1 MKTTAFTKYHIANGA
16 KMAEFAGYNMPI
28 EFSGINDEHMT
39 VREKAGVFDVS
50 HMGEIWIKGDKAT
63 ALLQH
68 ITSND
73 VSKLYDGKVQY
84 STMPNGRGG
93 IVDDILV
100 YRFSPEKYM
109 LCVNAANVEKDWQHI
124 CAEGKAFGMEPG
136 RELEN
141 ASDKIAQLAV
151 QGPLAM
157 KIVQKLCD
165 EPVEDM
171 AYYTFK
177 QTRVAGCDAIV
188 SATGYTGSGGCEIY
202 MYNSDADTVWDALW
216 KAGVEYGLKN
226 IGLGARDTLRLE
238 KGFALYGNDID
249 DTTSPI
255 EAGLGWVTKF
265 AEGKDFIDRELLARQ
280 KAEGVERKL
289 IGFKMID
296 RGIPLSV
303 FHFDCFWMKEFHW
316 SDFLWDSRVFPDPA
330 GMLKRIKAKG
340 LNICVWINPYIGQ
353 ESYLFDEGMKNGYLI
368 KRTNGQVWQWDAWQ
382 PGMAI
387 VDFTNPAACKWFRT
401 SWKSFWIWELT
412 ALKQI
417 SVKGSLQKT

>member
-16 KMAEFAGYNMPI
+16 KMAEFTGYNMPI

-226 IGLGARDTLRLE
+226 IGLAHATRSVWRRDSHST
-238 KGFALYGNDID
+238 ATIS
-249 DTTSPI
+249 TTPPRPSRRVWVGSPSSPR
-255 EAGLGWVTKF
+255 A
-265 AEGKDFIDRELLARQ
+265 
-280 KAEGVERKL
+280 
-289 IGFKMID
+289 
-296 RGIPLSV
+296 
-303 FHFDCFWMKEFHW
+303 
-316 SDFLWDSRVFPDPA
+316 
-330 GMLKRIKAKG
+330 
-340 LNICVWINPYIGQ
+340 
-353 ESYLFDEGMKNGYLI
+353 
-368 KRTNGQVWQWDAWQ
+368 
-382 PGMAI
+382 
-387 VDFTNPAACKWFRT
+387 RT
-401 SWKSFWIWELT
+401 SST
-412 ALKQI
+412 A
-417 SVKGSLQKT
+417 SCSHGRRPRVWSASS